1 MVIIRV
7 AIGII
12 ITTGITA
19 TTVAG
24 DQAGT
29 EDGLHTMDVDIIAML
44 AMTIEAV
51 GVEAMTVAAG
61 VEVMMVAA
69 MVEVTPDHVVMGKIT
84 ISIATTHNAHG
95 SPIPATGNH
104 GQSGMPV
111 IPGGQTTPTPNESAT
126 PTQTADGSRDTP
138 AKARAKATGR
148 AQ

>member
-1 MVIIRV
+1 MDAGIIATPTMVIKV
-7 AIGII
+7 AGVEVM
-12 ITTGITA
+12 
-19 TTVAG
+19 TVA
-24 DQAGT
+24 A
-29 EDGLHTMDVDIIAML
+29 
-44 AMTIEAV
+44 

-61 VEVMMVAA
+61 VEIMMVAA

-126 PTQTADGSRDTP
+126 PTRTADGSRDTP
-138 AKARAKATGR
+138 VKARANATGR